1 MCIKLDLRFG
11 SFTVVPLEHAQIDI
25 TPNPSTANANSSYT
39 YTTTITETDDD
50 MISGDL
56 MVQFGTEDLTTEIG
70 AVDLF
75 NNRNEQ

>member
-1 MCIKLDLRFG
+1 
-11 SFTVVPLEHAQIDI
+11 
-25 TPNPSTANANSSYT
+25 
-39 YTTTITETDDD
+39 

-70 AVDLF
+70 TVDLF